1 MSTYT
6 IRSGYG
12 DSTQTSWRNSAS
24 LSIDITEAPAWEKSY
39 FKQGTQIGN
48 KVLIYESS
56 YVSDHHN
63 LQGSIEN
70 RYTMVWFT
78 KRKEWRTGPD
88 LPIEFSK
95 LCSASL
101 NATSVFMTFI
111 GENGDHS
118 QGCV

>member
-1 MSTYT
+1 M
-6 IRSGYG
+6 
-12 DSTQTSWRNSAS
+12 
-24 LSIDITEAPAWEKSY
+24 
-39 FKQGTQIGN
+39 
-48 KVLIYESS
+48 IYESN
-56 YVSDHHN
+56 YVTGLDIY
-63 LQGSIEN
+63 QGSIEN
-70 RYTMVWFT
+70 RNTMVWFT
-78 KRKEWRTGPD
+78 KRKKWRTGPD